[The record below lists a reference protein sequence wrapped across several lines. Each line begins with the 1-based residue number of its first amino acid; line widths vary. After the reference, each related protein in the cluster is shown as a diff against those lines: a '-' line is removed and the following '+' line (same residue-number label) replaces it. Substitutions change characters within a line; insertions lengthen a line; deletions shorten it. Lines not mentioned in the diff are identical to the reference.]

1 MHTTTRTAPPL
12 HSSGRDFCCIIAM
25 HLLLLLN
32 LTYLDVTLHKN
43 IKHDRMYVHTFQHAP
58 SNLEYDF
65 LHTITHTH
73 MNNISKL
80 QWPLHIQIKF
90 VELCLSEKLYS
101 GIRSDFEPETNVWP
115 FETFHGL
122 FHWLLTSYK
131 LFMHRKEVGFRCRS
145 LSSVGPVFNITENVV
160 SSFRRVVFAAD
171 STYAFWRRHST
182 PVFCYLVNIYF
193 STTSM
198 LQGICLTNIP
208 SYSLYIT
215 SAILWNEWFRSW
227 PGLKC

>member
-1 MHTTTRTAPPL
+1 MYTRFSMRLQIFSMIFCTPL
-12 HSSGRDFCCIIAM
+12 R
-25 HLLLLLN
+25 
-32 LTYLDVTLHKN
+32 
-43 IKHDRMYVHTFQHAP
+43 
-58 SNLEYDF
+58 
-65 LHTITHTH
+65 THTWTTSA
-73 MNNISKL
+73 NYNDPYIFKL
-80 QWPLHIQIKF
+80 SL
-90 VELCLSEKLYS
+90 LSFAYLKSCTREYVVILS
-101 GIRSDFEPETNVWP
+101 QTNVWP

-131 LFMHRKEVGFRCRS
+131 MFMHRMKLGLRCRS

-198 LQGICLTNIP
+198 L
-208 SYSLYIT
+208 
-215 SAILWNEWFRSW
+215 
-227 PGLKC
+227 